1 MVMRSRALPLRWH
14 LTIFGVLLVTPIF
27 LALIVLS
34 ILYVHTQRA
43 AIRAEA
49 DNVVREA
56 TRLID
61 NEIARE
67 TLALKALSASAYLVG
82 GDFANLY
89 NVAKKVADDIP
100 GSGIAVR
107 KPSGET
113 IFDTN
118 FPFGP
123 EPPKPQD
130 NNLIVADQEALQK
143 RSMAISDLFVGVTGK
158 TSIALVEPVFENGEA
173 SFLLSLGIPTN
184 AISNILNRGM
194 NHSAWLISVTG
205 TDNSILVRTWD
216 EDRFVGK
223 KASESR

>member
-1 MVMRSRALPLRWH
+1 MRSRALPLRWH

-82 GDFANLY
+82 EISQTSTMWQRKLPMTFPAPVLLCASR
-89 NVAKKVADDIP
+89 VAKRFLIRTFHLGLSP
-100 GSGIAVR
+100 QSR
-107 KPSGET
+107 KT
-113 IFDTN
+113 T
-118 FPFGP
+118 
-123 EPPKPQD
+123 
-130 NNLIVADQEALQK
+130 
-143 RSMAISDLFVGVTGK
+143 T
-158 TSIALVEPVFENGEA
+158 
-173 SFLLSLGIPTN
+173 
-184 AISNILNRGM
+184 
-194 NHSAWLISVTG
+194 
-205 TDNSILVRTWD
+205 
-216 EDRFVGK
+216 
-223 KASESR
+223 